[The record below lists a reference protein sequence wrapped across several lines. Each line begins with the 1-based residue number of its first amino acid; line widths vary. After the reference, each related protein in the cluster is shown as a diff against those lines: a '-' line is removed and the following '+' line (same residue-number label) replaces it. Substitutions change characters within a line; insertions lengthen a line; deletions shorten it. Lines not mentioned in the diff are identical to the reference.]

1 MHIRL
6 MAFCAVYLLTV
17 GISMAQGIAFESG
30 TWDEALTKAKK
41 ENKLIFLDA
50 YTSWC
55 GPCKMMSKNTF
66 TDKSVGDL
74 YNAKFVNMKVDME
87 NGEGI
92 QIAERYSVQA
102 YPTLLFIDAN
112 GLVAHR
118 ALGYHDPEQFMTLGQ
133 QAADPARNMSGLDQ
147 RYQKGDRDPQ
157 FVLQYLEAK
166 GAAFDPQVEKVAL
179 EFLDAQRDLQTAES
193 RKVIM
198 EYVNDPKSKYFDYFL
213 EHQEF
218 FVAEY
223 GQMRVD
229 GKKQMALSAM
239 LETDTPPTPDEIAPI
254 LQKLFPADA
263 KQYQGLYAM
272 SYYQGQGDLDGF
284 TKAAIDFYDQYDEAT
299 ASDLNEVA
307 WTFYEQVDNQEAL
320 KHAVKWAERSV
331 ALEEQYFNLDTLAAL
346 HYKTGNKKKA
356 RQYAKKAIEKAKAT
370 GEDYSET
377 EALLKKM

>member
-6 MAFCAVYLLTV
+6 LAILAVSLLTA
-17 GISMAQGIAFESG
+17 SMSVAQGIAFESG
-30 TWDEALTKAKK
+30 SWADALSKAKK

-66 TDKSVGDL
+66 TDKGVGDL
-74 YNAKFVNMKVDME
+74 YNARFVNMKVDME

-92 QIAERYSVQA
+92 QIAERYGVQA
-102 YPTLLFIDAN
+102 YPTLLFVDAE
-112 GLVAHR
+112 GSVAHR
-118 ALGYHDPEQFMTLGQ
+118 ALGYHDPAQFITLGQ
-133 QAADPARNMSGLDQ
+133 QAADPARNMLGLDQ

-157 FVLQYLEAK
+157 FIMQYLEAK
-166 GAAFDPQVEKVAL
+166 SAAFDPQVEKVAV
-179 EFLDAQRDLQTAES
+179 EFLNTQRDLQTADS

-223 GQMRVD
+223 GQVRVD
-229 GKKQMALSAM
+229 GKKQMALSAL
-239 LETDTPPTPDEIAPI
+239 LETDTPPTPEEMAPM

-263 KQYQGLYAM
+263 KQYQSLYAM
-272 SYYQGQGDLDGF
+272 SYYQGQGDINGF
-284 TKAAIDFYDQYDEAT
+284 AKAAIDYYDHYNDAT
-299 ASDLNEVA
+299 ASDLNEIA
-307 WTFYEQVDNQEAL
+307 WTFYEQVENKEQLQHAL
-320 KHAVKWAERSV
+320 KWAERSV

-356 RQYAKKAIEKAKAT
+356 RQYAKKAIEKAKST

>member
-6 MAFCAVYLLTV
+6 LAILAVSLLTASM
-17 GISMAQGIAFESG
+17 SMAQGIAFESG
-30 TWDEALTKAKK
+30 SWADALSKAKK

-55 GPCKMMSKNTF
+55 GPCKMMGKNTF
-66 TDKSVGDL
+66 TDKGVGDL
-74 YNAKFVNMKVDME
+74 YNARFVNMKVDME

-92 QIAERYSVQA
+92 QIAERYGVQA
-102 YPTLLFIDAN
+102 YPTLLFVDAE
-112 GLVAHR
+112 GSVAHR
-118 ALGYHDPEQFMTLGQ
+118 ALGYHDPAQFITLGQ
-133 QAADPARNMSGLDQ
+133 QAADPARNMLGLDQ

-157 FVLQYLEAK
+157 FIMQYLEAK
-166 GAAFDPQVEKVAL
+166 SAAFDPQVEKVAL
-179 EFLDAQRDLQTAES
+179 EFLDAQRDLQTADS

-198 EYVNDPKSKYFDYFL
+198 EYINDPKSKYFDYFL
-213 EHQEF
+213 EYQEF

-223 GQMRVD
+223 GQVRVD
-229 GKKQMALSAM
+229 GKKQMALSAL
-239 LETDTPPTPDEIAPI
+239 LETDTPPTPEEMAPM

-263 KQYQGLYAM
+263 KQYQSLYAM
-272 SYYQGQGDLDGF
+272 SYYQGQGDINGF
-284 TKAAIDFYDQYDEAT
+284 AKAAIDYYDHYNDAT
-299 ASDLNEVA
+299 ASDLNEIA
-307 WTFYEQVDNQEAL
+307 WTFYEQVENKEQLQHAL
-320 KHAVKWAERSV
+320 KWAERSV

-356 RQYAKKAIEKAKAT
+356 RQYAKKAIAKAKAT